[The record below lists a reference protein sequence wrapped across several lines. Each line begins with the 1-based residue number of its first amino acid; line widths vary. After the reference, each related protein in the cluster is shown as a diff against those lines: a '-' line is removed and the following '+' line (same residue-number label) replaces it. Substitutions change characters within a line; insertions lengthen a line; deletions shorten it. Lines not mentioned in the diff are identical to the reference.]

1 MPTTIRLTTM
11 PGKIQKGRVF
21 DALVLDL
28 FGPSLGC
35 EEITIGKT
43 QEVAPALK
51 RFGDQI
57 RSEHPH
63 ASFKVII
70 NVAKGNRKPAGFDAA
85 QQSGAFGEGA
95 FLRAEDA
102 DGTPVTPAPK
112 SRAAE

>member
-57 RSEHPH
+57 RSEHPD

-70 NVAKGNRKPAGFDAA
+70 TVAKGNRKPTGFDAA
-85 QQSGAFGEGA
+85 QQSGAFGDRA
-95 FLRAEDA
+95 FLRVEDA
-102 DGTPVTPAPK
+102 DSTIGTPAPK
-112 SRAAE
+112 STAAA

>member
-35 EEITIGKT
+35 EEITIGKA

-57 RSEHPH
+57 RSEHPD

-70 NVAKGNRKPAGFDAA
+70 TVAKGNRKPTGFDAA
-85 QQSGAFGEGA
+85 QQSGAFGERA